1 MQGSRQIILVLRCG
15 DDGCGHVVGW
25 SKPDKLE
32 SPRFTIDDNTFQ
44 LRFHPRGDMTAAEGH
59 CSLYLVADQDG
70 TKTWQHPDQRVSA
83 RSLYMA
89 GKAEI
94 ESWVE
99 QEVEEDLNSIRAHG
113 CRCGCHGGQEAA
125 GGFL

>member
-1 MQGSRQIILVLRCG
+1 
-15 DDGCGHVVGW
+15 
-25 SKPDKLE
+25 
-32 SPRFTIDDNTFQ
+32 
-44 LRFHPRGDMTAAEGH
+44 MTAAEGH